1 MHVSGFLTGALNCAP
16 QALHAVIT
24 GSAGNITT
32 MFLSDQQ
39 APDVHITHTTHTC
52 KCIAVVTVS
61 RLTASWC
68 ARFTHPM
75 VVCSPRVKSFYRKCD
90 PPQCGR
96 LFSVYID
103 GVHIWRS
110 GAQVAQGAH
119 G

>member
-1 MHVSGFLTGALNCAP
+1 MCVSGFLTGALNCAL
-16 QALHAVIT
+16 QALHTIIP

-39 APDVHITHTTHTC
+39 ATDIHITHTAHTC
-52 KCIAVVTVS
+52 TCPAVVTVS
-61 RLTASWC
+61 RPTASWC
-68 ARFTHPM
+68 AGFTHAMVASSPM
-75 VVCSPRVKSFYRKCD
+75 LKSFYRTCD
-90 PPQCGR
+90 PAQCGR

-110 GAQVAQGAH
+110 GAQEAQGAH